1 LSEGAGH
8 DLGSVMKGRL
18 RLSKHAEQQLRE
30 RNIDRQLVWETLE
43 NPGQV
48 ISAGKNRKIAQSI
61 YEREG
66 GEFLLRVVFS
76 EEAEPEVITAYW
88 TSRISRYWRD

>member
-1 LSEGAGH
+1 
-8 DLGSVMKGRL
+8 MNRRM

-30 RNIDRQLVWETLE
+30 RSIDRQLVGETLE

-48 ISAGKNRKIAQSI
+48 ISAGKNRKIAQRV

-66 GEFLLRVVFS
+66 REFLLRVVFS
-76 EEAEPEVITAYW
+76 EEADPEVITAYW

>member
-1 LSEGAGH
+1 
-8 DLGSVMKGRL
+8 MKRRV

-30 RNIDRQLVWETLE
+30 RNIDRQLVEETLE

-66 GEFLLRVVFS
+66 REFLLRVVFS
-76 EEAEPEVITAYW
+76 EEADPGVITAYW
-88 TSRISRYWRD
+88 TSRKSRYWRD